1 MYKLTKNQ
9 FNFLVSLMTNK
20 TEIDVP
26 REMRNQVYDLF
37 YRIGY
42 DRTYSEYDRE
52 ILNSIRI
59 EFIDIKLAKEDWS
72 DLPF

>member
-9 FNFLVSLMTNK
+9 FNFLVSLMGNK

-26 REMRNQVYDLF
+26 HEMRNQVYDLF

-42 DRTYSEYDRE
+42 ERTYSEYDRE
-52 ILNSIRI
+52 ILNSIRK
-59 EFIDIKLAKEDWS
+59 EFLKSKLAKEDWN